1 MIRITLA
8 QMRRSIGRLTAA
20 GIAIVIGTAFVAAT
34 LLAGDVLKRA
44 SYDSVAAAYADATL
58 VVEVSDPYD
67 PPVSFTVEEVDALG
81 DVDGVQAVAGRQ
93 NAYLTLGSGASQV
106 FQPAIGVGPD
116 PALQPLTV
124 TEGRFPGSAVEVALP
139 AGTLDLLG
147 TSVGGTVEQQVET
160 FVPDPDDEEGGEWVS
175 STQDLT
181 VTGVVDDPYGAFAVQ
196 GGAAVLTDEALVGT
210 LEKNTDSEKI
220 FSTVLVLAEPGADVA
235 QVRAAVQAEI
245 ADGYE
250 VLTKD
255 EAAASAISSLT
266 NEADVLTT
274 VILGFAAISLL
285 VAALVISN
293 TFQVLVAQRTRVL
306 ALLRCVGAT
315 KAQLRASVAL
325 EAAILGV
332 VSSVAGFVLGA
343 GLVQVALVVVGRMDV
358 GIPVPGVITV
368 SVASL
373 LWPVLIGTAV
383 TVAAS
388 LVPAR
393 AATRVAPL
401 AALRPA
407 DAPALT
413 GRAGRLRGAAS
424 LVLVLGGAVALV
436 GALLLSRAGGGN
448 VEIALLGGVAG
459 GAVSF
464 VGILLGAVFWL
475 PGVVSRIG
483 AVLARSGV
491 SARLAAANTGR
502 NPRRTAAT
510 STALLIGVTLV
521 AMMSVGAAT
530 ARTSLTGTLDETYPV
545 DVSIGSQTWDEAED
559 RDAALPA
566 ATLAEVDE
574 LDGVAHVTRL
584 ESSVADLVV
593 GESETSAAVRGVTAA
608 DAADAVRSSELF
620 SALGDGTILLPRSV
634 GYGEITDGATVTVT
648 GPDGE
653 RDLTVHEVD
662 LPGYAALVTPATLA
676 ALDTSTVVDHA
687 WVRLVD
693 LDDPSDTVT
702 DIRGVFSD
710 TAVEISGAAVERA
723 TMQQII
729 DTFLAVI
736 VGLLAI
742 AVIIA
747 LIGVANTLALSVIER
762 RRESATLRAIG
773 LSRRQLRATLAVEGM
788 LIAGVGALLGVL
800 LGLVYGWLGSVL
812 ALGSFAEV
820 SLTVPWRDL
829 TLVLVV
835 ALAAGLA
842 ASVLPARTAARTSP
856 VEALAVE

>member
-8 QMRRSIGRLTAA
+8 QMRRSVGRLTAA

-58 VVEVSDPYD
+58 AVVVTDPYSA
-67 PPVSFTVEEVDALG
+67 PESLTAEEVDALG

-93 NAYLTLGSGASQV
+93 NAYLTLGSGTSQV

-139 AGTLDLLG
+139 ASTLELLNA
-147 TSVGGTVEQQVET
+147 SVGGTVEQQVET
-160 FVPDPDDEEGGEWVS
+160 FVPDPDDEDGGEWVS

-181 VTGVVDDPYGAFAVQ
+181 VTGVVDDPYGAFATQ
-196 GGAAVLTDEALVGT
+196 GGAAVLTDEALEET
-210 LEKNTDSEKI
+210 LEHNNDSEKI

-235 QVRAAVQAEI
+235 QVRAAVEAEV

-266 NEADVLTT
+266 SGANVLTS

-325 EAAILGV
+325 EALILGI

-358 GIPVPGVITV
+358 GIPVPGTIAVT
-368 SVASL
+368 VASL

-383 TVAAS
+383 TVVAS

-413 GRAGRLRGAAS
+413 GRAGKLRGAAS
-424 LVLVLGGAVALV
+424 LLLVVGGTVALV
-436 GALLLSRAGGGN
+436 GALLLSRRGGGN
-448 VEIALLGGVAG
+448 VEIALVIGIAG

-530 ARTSLTGTLDETYPV
+530 ARTSLTGTLDDTYPV
-545 DVSIGSQTWDEAED
+545 DVSIGSQTWDETEE
-559 RDAALPA
+559 RNAALPA

-584 ESSVADLVV
+584 ESTDADLVV
-593 GESETSAAVRGVTAA
+593 GESETTATVRGVSAA
-608 DAADAVRSSELF
+608 DAADAVRASELF
-620 SALGDGTILLPRSV
+620 SELDDDTILLPWNV

-653 RDLTVHEVD
+653 RELTVREVD
-662 LPGYAALVTPATLA
+662 VPGYAALVTPATLA

-693 LDDPSDTVT
+693 LDATTDTVT

-723 TMQQII
+723 TMQEII

-800 LGLVYGWLGSVL
+800 LGLVYGWLGSVI
-812 ALGSFAEV
+812 ALGTFADV
-820 SLTVPWRDL
+820 TLTVPWRDL